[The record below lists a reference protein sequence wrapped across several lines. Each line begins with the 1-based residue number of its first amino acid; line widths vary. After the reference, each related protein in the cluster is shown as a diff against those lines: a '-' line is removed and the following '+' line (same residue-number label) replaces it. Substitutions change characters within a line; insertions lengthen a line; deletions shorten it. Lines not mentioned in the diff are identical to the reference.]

1 MTPSE
6 KAKALEERFR
16 SDYLHLGHIV
26 AGELLQAR
34 IAQELRLARADGIDK
49 GAEIARYWMTSPQKS
64 AAYQAGCRDV
74 ETSCFA
80 AAARIRRGE
89 YENPTS
95 EVMGTGTEA
104 KDAPQS

>member
-1 MTPSE
+1 MNPELKAAQVWAEVVHNMKGYPSE
-6 KAKALEERFR
+6 RV
-16 SDYLHLGHIV
+16 HLY
-26 AGELLQAR
+26 
-34 IAQELRLARADGIDK
+34 IAQALHEARAEGLDK

-95 EVMGTGTEA
+95 EVMGSGTEE
-104 KDAPQS
+104 KDAAKS